1 MTCGVFFVLL
11 LRYLCIVCSSAN
23 QAAEGVENL
32 KIDLRNS
39 PAEKNSAT
47 DNDWVSFDWEVK
59 PRLSLLSASS
69 PLHI

>member
-47 DNDWVSFDWEVK
+47 DNDWVSFD
-59 PRLSLLSASS
+59 
-69 PLHI
+69 